1 MELKLNRFKEGLHNW
16 SLPPWNHGRKVILR
30 SDDTVTLGSDIELMY
45 VEPAGNNLLKNF
57 LARNVHVPLWLKSG
71 NHKYHENEIDNG
83 FRMLAVEILRLA
95 VSDITRSISE
105 EDIEEGE
112 VDDGWR
118 YVKFTKKKEFEKR
131 KNVDPAESAAKWLLG
146 IGSSIL
152 DADTVCEYL
161 ELTREVV
168 AERVG
173 AKEAY
178 LSILQ
183 DRVRVKQ
190 EKAME
195 RRRKEHERREGES
208 ERIRE
213 IEEEAEES
221 RGGRE
226 RCGCD

>member
-1 MELKLNRFKEGLHNW
+1 MINMNTLPGEFLGKLSTAHAH
-16 SLPPWNHGRKVILR
+16 S
-30 SDDTVTLGSDIELMY
+30 
-45 VEPAGNNLLKNF
+45 
-57 LARNVHVPLWLKSG
+57 PLWLKSG
-71 NHKYHENEIDNG
+71 THKYHETEMDNG

-105 EDIEEGE
+105 EGIEEGE
-112 VDDGWR
+112 IDDGWR

-146 IGSSIL
+146 IGDSVL

-161 ELTREVV
+161 ELTREVI

-195 RRRKEHERREGES
+195 RRRKEHERRREWET